1 MMTGNIK
8 PSLQCAIAA
17 LTGIMCGLPAS
28 ANPADWLA
36 SSGDF
41 ATLHRD
47 ASEVTFF
54 VNNIYPMGGN
64 CGVGIA
70 FNRTNRHE
78 RYYREL
84 QAHLKVESTYLNSNG
99 AYELQPSSISRHS
112 ILYPFNYASSQH
124 RDTHV
129 TISTKDGSTFGEV
142 FKTMSV
148 YYDIHV
154 LVSAV
159 SCEQL

>member
-1 MMTGNIK
+1 MMTGK
-8 PSLQCAIAA
+8 TKMAFR
-17 LTGIMCGLPAS
+17 CGLLSLAGVMS
-28 ANPADWLA
+28 ALPVSAEPADWLK

-54 VNNIYPMGGN
+54 VNNIAPMGGN

-84 QAHLKVESTYLNSNG
+84 QAQIKVESTHLTRSG
-99 AYELQPSSISRHS
+99 AYELHPSAISRHS

-124 RDTHV
+124 YDTHV
-129 TISTKDGSTFGEV
+129 TISTKDGRTFGEV
-142 FKTMSV
+142 FKAMSV

-154 LVSAV
+154 LVSAL